1 MTDAPVDLHLHSSLS
16 CDGDL
21 APETLVRLAAEQGFR
36 AVSIA
41 DHDTVAAYPA
51 VLAAGREAGVEVV
64 PSMEVTTLFDS
75 REFHVLLPFVDWASP
90 AVARLAERVTEGR
103 FAEARER
110 VALLERLGLDIG
122 WPEVEAATNGV
133 APLGVKIAQI
143 FLDKPSSAADPRLS
157 PYFEDGGTFG
167 PYLFYRD
174 YFAEDK
180 PAYVPK
186 RHVALVDVLDLA
198 PGAGAVPVLSHPGA
212 YFQRTTREDLFVLKA
227 RGLEGLEVFT
237 SYHTPEQVADYRRLA
252 AELDLVP
259 TAGSDFHGRIKPHVA
274 FGSLRDGRYWMVEQL
289 RARRTNGKGE
299 GEGA

>member
-1 MTDAPVDLHLHSSLS
+1 MTDGPVDLHLHSNLS

-21 APETLVRLAAEQGFR
+21 APETLVRLAGELGFR

-51 VLAAGREAGVEVV
+51 VLAAGREAGVEVI
-64 PSMEVTTLFDS
+64 PSMEVTTLYDG
-75 REFHVLLPFVDWASP
+75 REFHVLLPFVDWASR
-90 AVARLAERVTEGR
+90 AVARLTVRVTESR

-110 VALLERLGLDIG
+110 VALLERLGFGLA
-122 WPEVEAATNGV
+122 WPEVEDATNGV

-143 FLDKPSSAADPRLS
+143 LLDKPASAGDPRLA
-157 PYFEDGGTFG
+157 PYFEDDGAFG

-180 PAYVPK
+180 PAFVPK

-198 PGAGAVPVLSHPGA
+198 PDAGAAPVLSHPGA
-212 YFQRTTREDLFVLKA
+212 YFQRTTRKDLLALKA
-227 RGLEGLEVFT
+227 RGLAGLEVFT
-237 SYHTPEQVADYRRLA
+237 SYHTPEQVAVYGRLA

-274 FGSLRDGRYWMVEQL
+274 FGSLREGRYWMVEKL
-289 RARRTNGKGE
+289 RARRTNGKGD
-299 GEGA
+299 GS